1 MFSFT
6 NTPSFLLLLL
16 PLLFLLS
23 PASGAGS
30 PASLSNGTTVYDL
43 LPEYGLP
50 PGILPD
56 TVKSFSLTSSG
67 QFVTKLYGSCYV
79 DFEYLV
85 YYEPGVSGVVKYGAI
100 EELQGVQIR
109 RYLVWF
115 NVDTIRLDPSSS
127 EFIYFQG
134 SWITLKL
141 RIDQFQTVHSCRD
154 SISLLGRAK
163 EVARSILKAINL
175 ISDKPRTLHV
185 SHEELVRQ
193 GSMKTEEAPPDAAGD
208 GEEAIKWL
216 TGNATGV
223 RFGVWL

>member
-6 NTPSFLLLLL
+6 NTPSFLLLLLLL

-85 YYEPGVSGVVKYGAI
+85 YYEPRVSGVVKYGAI

-163 EVARSILKAINL
+163 EVARSMFEVMHFCVVVYVCL
-175 ISDKPRTLHV
+175 
-185 SHEELVRQ
+185 
-193 GSMKTEEAPPDAAGD
+193 
-208 GEEAIKWL
+208 
-216 TGNATGV
+216 
-223 RFGVWL
+223 